1 MKTIVYSKPNC
12 PGCDTLK
19 AKLKAENV
27 DYVEIMLGKDMSIEA
42 FKEKFPLVR
51 SVPYMEYTKDAEW

>member
-19 AKLKAENV
+19 AKLKAEGV
-27 DYVEIMLGKDMSIEA
+27 EFVEIELGKDMSIEA

-51 SVPYMEYTKDAEW
+51 SVPYMEYTKDTKW

>member
-19 AKLKAENV
+19 AKLKAEGV
-27 DYVEIMLGKDMSIEA
+27 DYVEIVLGTDMSIEA

-51 SVPYMEYTKDAEW
+51 SVPYMEYTKDTTW

>member
-1 MKTIVYSKPNC
+1 MKTVVYSKPNC

-19 AKLKAENV
+19 AKLKTEGV
-27 DYVEIMLGKDMSIEA
+27 EFVEIELGKDMSIEA

-51 SVPYMEYTKDAEW
+51 SVPYMEYIKDATW

>member
-19 AKLKAENV
+19 AKLKAEGV
-27 DYVEIMLGKDMSIEA
+27 DYVEIELGKDMSIEA

-51 SVPYMEYTKDAEW
+51 SVPYMEYTKNTTW

>member
-1 MKTIVYSKPNC
+1 MKTVVYSKPNC

-19 AKLKAENV
+19 AKLKAEGV
-27 DYVEIMLGKDMSIEA
+27 DYVEISLGKDMSIEA

-51 SVPYMEYTKDAEW
+51 SVPYIEYIKDTTW

>member
-12 PGCDTLK
+12 PGCVKLK
-19 AKLKAENV
+19 SELKAEGV
-27 DYVEIMLGKDMSIEA
+27 EFVEIELGKDMSIEA

-51 SVPYMEYTKDAEW
+51 SVPYIEYIKDTTW

>member
-19 AKLKAENV
+19 AKLKAEGV
-27 DYVEIMLGKDMSIEA
+27 DYVEIVLGKDISIEA

-51 SVPYMEYTKDAEW
+51 SVPYMEYTKDTEW

>member
-19 AKLKAENV
+19 AKLKAEGV
-27 DYVEIMLGKDMSIEA
+27 DYVEIVLGKDISIEA
-42 FKEKFPLVR
+42 FKEKFPTVR
-51 SVPYMEYTKDAEW
+51 SVPFMEYTKDTKW

>member
-12 PGCDTLK
+12 PGCVTLK
-19 AKLKAENV
+19 NKLKAEGV
-27 DYVEIMLGKDMSIEA
+27 EFVEIELGKDISIEA

-51 SVPYMEYTKDAEW
+51 SVPYMEYTKDSAW

>member
-19 AKLKAENV
+19 AKLKAEGV
-27 DYVEIMLGKDMSIEA
+27 DYVEIELGKDMSIEA
-42 FKEKFPLVR
+42 FKEKFPTVR
-51 SVPYMEYTKDAEW
+51 SVPYMEYTKDTKW